1 MKGLIAVLSALVM
14 MGTVAV
20 GCGGGGSGGSG
31 GSGGGAM
38 MCSSLS
44 DCASGTVCVVT
55 AGLGICQLDCSLN
68 ATECSAE
75 ASCEGVGSLEVS
87 VCQEPVEKAPEEV
100 TEDDIPYIPCATD
113 ADCQGLDPIAI
124 CAEFKG
130 RKDCTIP
137 CSNEGEK
144 AECNLPPLMGVS
156 LDFMICNPDEADT
169 TRLAC
174 LPDEACFASM
184 MSCMDLGA
192 FGGNTGGDFGGFEDG
207 DFDF

>member
-1 MKGLIAVLSALVM
+1 MAAMSALVM
-14 MGTVAV
+14 MGAIAV

-31 GSGGGAM
+31 GSGGGAAI
-38 MCSSLS
+38 CSTMA
-44 DCASGTVCVVT
+44 DCADGTVCLIT
-55 AGLGICQLDCSLN
+55 GGLGLCQLDCSLN
-68 ATECSAE
+68 ASECSAE
-75 ASCEGVGSLEVS
+75 ASCSGVGSLSVS
-87 VCQEPVEKAPEEV
+87 VCQEPAETAPEEA

-113 ADCQGLDPIAI
+113 ADCQALDPIAI
-124 CAEFKG
+124 CAQFQG

-144 AECNLPPLMGVS
+144 AECNLPPLFGVA

-184 MSCMDLGA
+184 MSCMDLGD
-192 FGGNTGGDFGGFEDG
+192 FGGNTGGDFGFEDFG
-207 DFDF
+207 EDF